1 MGRWSVGHC
10 TSCRAAHRVRVLQ
23 DRGRRGCTGRPRRG
37 DPRPQP
43 ARGLPTH
50 RAPWR
55 GREQGPLPGAVALG
69 AGGGHLAVHLRWK
82 PLQAAARG
90 GGARAPRGSRRC
102 TLHRWPATCL
112 RCLPFPVPWVS
123 AAGLA
128 ATKPRVTPSRPCIW
142 EAGAGWEGRG
152 TPGGLAQPQAPH
164 ATAAWPLGEGTR
176 GPWRRGCS
184 WAFRGGRAI
193 MKGPLRATQGG
204 LVWARPPGEQEG

>member
-1 MGRWSVGHC
+1 MVGGSLHQ
-10 TSCRAAHRVRVLQ
+10 LP
-23 DRGRRGCTGRPRRG
+23 GCTRGAGPGRLGQEGVHGAPATRG
-37 DPRPQP
+37 PETPASPGSAHPQGAL
-43 ARGLPTH
+43 ARTRTG
-50 RAPWR
+50 AP
-55 GREQGPLPGAVALG
+55 PGGTALG

-82 PLQAAARG
+82 PLQVAAWG

-102 TLHRWPATCL
+102 TLHRWPATCP